1 MFMHKKTVFTTL
13 IILLLVSI
21 AAYAFILYGRGYRIN
36 ISGEGNQFLTG
47 TGLLVLTSTPNGAKV
62 YLDDNLITATD
73 DTINLAPRDY
83 KVRIEKDGY
92 YPWSKTVT
100 LKTEAVTK
108 TDAVLFPI
116 APKLEATTLL
126 GAQDPVVDPTG
137 GLIGYKV
144 SSSSADNNG
153 IYVLSL
159 GNRII
164 PFGTSAKQIV
174 TDEVDE
180 FSSASIEF
188 SPDGRELI
196 ARIPNGGSERIYLLK
211 TDTLNIAPQNITLTV
226 DQIMQQWEV
235 IQEQLDERFASTLPS
250 ASRKFILSNFTDI
263 KLSPEG
269 DKIFYIASQSASMP
283 SFINP
288 SLPSTNST
296 PEDRN
301 LNQGYAYVYQIKEDK
316 NYLFYK
322 PVENEVM
329 PDFIWY
335 PSSSHLI
342 FEQNKRIFSLEY
354 DGGNKTT
361 LYSGPFDQD
370 FLYTW
375 PDGSGLIILTNFN
388 DETVPPNL
396 YKVGLR

>member
-1 MFMHKKTVFTTL
+1 MNKRTL
-13 IILLLVSI
+13 ITTIIIVTLICLG
-21 AAYAFILYGRGYRIN
+21 AYGMILYGKGYRLN
-36 ISGEGNQFLTG
+36 ISGNGNKFLTG
-47 TGLLVLTSTPNGAKV
+47 TGLLVLTSTPDGAKV
-62 YLDDNLITATD
+62 YLDDDLTTATD
-73 DTINLAPRDY
+73 DTINLAPKEY
-83 KVRIEKDGY
+83 NVRIEKDGY
-92 YPWSKTVT
+92 YPWKKSVK

-108 TDAVLFPI
+108 TDAILFPL

-126 GAQDPVVDPTG
+126 GVQDPVVDPTG

-144 SSSSADNNG
+144 SSSSAENNG

-159 GNRII
+159 ANRII
-164 PFGTSAKQIV
+164 PFGTSARQIV
-174 TDEVDE
+174 TDQIDR
-180 FSSASIEF
+180 FSDSSIEF
-188 SPDGRELI
+188 SPDGREII
-196 ARIPNGGSERIYLLK
+196 ATVPNGNLDRIYLLK
-211 TDTLNIAPQNITLTV
+211 TDTLNIEPQNITQSV
-226 DQIMQQWEV
+226 DQVRESWKETQSK
-235 IQEQLDERFASTLPS
+235 LDEKFASTLPS
-250 ASRKFILSNFTDI
+250 PSRKFILDNFSDI

-269 DKIFYIASQSASMP
+269 DKIFYIASQSATMP
-283 SFINP
+283 IFINP
-288 SLPSTNST
+288 PLPSTNST

-301 LNQGYAYVYQIKEDK
+301 LTQGYAYVYQIKEDK
-316 NYLFYK
+316 NYLLYK
-322 PVENEVM
+322 PIDNEVM

-342 FEQNKRIFSLEY
+342 FEQNKRIFAIEY

-361 LYSGPFDQD
+361 LYAGPFDRR